1 MDLEPA
7 SWLKAVRAVPTIGI
21 RSTATYE
28 SSADLLNLIRPTL
41 SRWAAAAGPLNFVV
55 EPFSVR
61 IEDVNG
67 FATTVSHDNVT
78 VTFVYKAE
86 LDSSADFAEG
96 EAPVFHFASPA
107 RTIDKIMDD
116 CAKKLLEMV
125 SELQKTK
132 HRKWERFGVVATGML
147 NPNNPPPGFASFLQ
161 HVVKPWQTSESRRA
175 ATELSSEGRL
185 AFRINLDRTEGA
197 SERCHH
203 LLEWSLELA
212 RPKMTFLL
220 DWQRNLSEPKELSS
234 ARFNETLDACT
245 TRAYEYF
252 GTFGTGALAYE

>member
-1 MDLEPA
+1 MDLEQA

-41 SRWAAAAGPLNFVV
+41 SRWAQATGPLNFVV

-61 IEDVNG
+61 IEDTVG
-67 FATTVSHDNVT
+67 FVVTVSHDNVT
-78 VTFVYKAE
+78 VAFVNKAE

-96 EAPVFHFASPA
+96 EQPVFHFASPA

-147 NPNNPPPGFASFLQ
+147 NPNNPPPGFVSFLQ
-161 HVVKPWQTSESRRA
+161 HVVKPWEASESERVWTDA
-175 ATELSSEGRL
+175 SSEGKL
-185 AFRINLDRTEGA
+185 HLVINLNRLEDA

-203 LLEWSLELA
+203 VLEWNMGLA
-212 RPKMTFLL
+212 RPRMIFVL
-220 DWQRNLSEPKELSS
+220 DWQRNLSDPKELSTG
-234 ARFNETLDACT
+234 RLNETLVACIA
-245 TRAYEYF
+245 RAYHYF
-252 GTFGTGALAYE
+252 GTFGAGVLAYE